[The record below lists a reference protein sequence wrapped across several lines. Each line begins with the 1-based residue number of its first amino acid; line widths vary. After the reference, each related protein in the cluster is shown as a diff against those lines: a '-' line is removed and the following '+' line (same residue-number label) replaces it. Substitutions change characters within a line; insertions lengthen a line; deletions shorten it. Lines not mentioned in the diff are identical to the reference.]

1 VDLSSHPNGFTI
13 EKPES
18 GPVLLEVTNK
28 YGVLPI
34 DLGEITIDDLPE
46 FKPIDFG
53 TLPRP
58 SVPRLEAFTLE
69 HIKPVL
75 NAVPHVTAPRM
86 PAVPSLPTAGLI
98 GNFKDTM
105 MRGSAVPVPLP
116 QFNDAVTAAS
126 RLVASAVMD
135 MAKEQTAQRQQY
147 QGDQTQ
153 AGSAGS

>member
-1 VDLSSHPNGFTI
+1 
-13 EKPES
+13 
-18 GPVLLEVTNK
+18 
-28 YGVLPI
+28 
-34 DLGEITIDDLPE
+34 
-46 FKPIDFG
+46 
-53 TLPRP
+53 
-58 SVPRLEAFTLE
+58 
-69 HIKPVL
+69 
-75 NAVPHVTAPRM
+75 
-86 PAVPSLPTAGLI
+86 
-98 GNFKDTM
+98 M